1 MWGGFDNANV
11 IANRQKDTYV
21 HGHLDISG
29 VLNSQCISTMMDF
42 PNENQLITEN
52 NVYNYDISNN
62 IQLTGSNSG
71 SLITVPNVVI
81 DSVYAGNSCLITYS
95 NDVLLGN
102 FTIPKYANVSI
113 TTQIPIGFA
122 VTANLLTTTIEFGN
136 ATYSNTV
143 LHSRLNSN
151 IGNITLLKTID
162 FLKKDCDYLNSRLI
176 IPLGVTVTGNINLGK
191 PTSVGQVYAT
201 QTGNIYSQ
209 AVNVFASSGYIYTS
223 YTFNGAGTMDSSVAK
238 SLTVANITVPPYYNG
253 NSISVYTPISA
264 NIVIAS
270 TSNLGNIAN
279 LFNNSTACNVFF
291 AQYSGINLYANIFNG
306 TSYFANIAI
315 NSTQINAN
323 IIFKNFNPNGNIITA
338 NSSPTIA
345 IGTSTT
351 SYTTLRAKQYFTTA
365 NITFTPIY
373 TSTTNNY
380 TIKMYSTGNIFIG
393 PNVALGAAGG
403 AGLLFSAGIEFNSNI
418 VGTTYNGYDIS
429 NGYNLTLTKGLL
441 NHSIVSTTTTLNPN
455 ITVWSNVN
463 YSNNLNY
470 RFDSANLTTI
480 NSNIV
485 LFGPYLANTVYINSY
500 NNLKPNIT
508 IPMTTHSVVLT
519 NSSNTIV
526 STFRNGIDLTR
537 NYLEKILVPNLDI
550 NSPQITSGDYTANI
564 IIGNITIIPNIKVFS
579 NITRTDIYHLKLIGN
594 VLLDIDNFPG
604 TSANTISNI
613 TYYANPPFNTTNGN
627 SFFANSVQ
635 TSLND
640 INALASN
647 YNYTPVSGNLTV
659 SNIYINIT
667 SNIGNISIKDE
678 LNNLVANIS
687 PSNYYVNGTVGTSLS
702 NGKISSIYYSNINN
716 TTTPGTSTIIKDFLG
731 NVSFSYDV
739 PIIGYKNK
747 TYSAYLSI
755 YSNIEVPHSA
765 NIISS
770 RTYSNITT
778 NSIPSYISDNNAI
791 TAPTT
796 KSTTITLR
804 APALTG
810 NVYVNKLTAAS
821 TITAASF
828 NATSDYRIKSN
839 VVSIYD
845 TSFTVDLLNPVTYYN
860 KIINK
865 QDIGFIAH
873 EIQEQIPFLVSGEKD
888 ANEYQSLNYIGIIG
902 ILTSEIKNI
911 KKENKILKEELVA
924 AKEQINDI
932 LSRLEKAGL

>member
-1 MWGGFDNANV
+1 
-11 IANRQKDTYV
+11 
-21 HGHLDISG
+21 
-29 VLNSQCISTMMDF
+29 
-42 PNENQLITEN
+42 
-52 NVYNYDISNN
+52 
-62 IQLTGSNSG
+62 
-71 SLITVPNVVI
+71 
-81 DSVYAGNSCLITYS
+81 
-95 NDVLLGN
+95 
-102 FTIPKYANVSI
+102 
-113 TTQIPIGFA
+113 
-122 VTANLLTTTIEFGN
+122 
-136 ATYSNTV
+136 
-143 LHSRLNSN
+143 
-151 IGNITLLKTID
+151 
-162 FLKKDCDYLNSRLI
+162 
-176 IPLGVTVTGNINLGK
+176 
-191 PTSVGQVYAT
+191 
-201 QTGNIYSQ
+201 
-209 AVNVFASSGYIYTS
+209 
-223 YTFNGAGTMDSSVAK
+223 
-238 SLTVANITVPPYYNG
+238 
-253 NSISVYTPISA
+253 
-264 NIVIAS
+264 
-270 TSNLGNIAN
+270 
-279 LFNNSTACNVFF
+279 
-291 AQYSGINLYANIFNG
+291 
-306 TSYFANIAI
+306 
-315 NSTQINAN
+315 
-323 IIFKNFNPNGNIITA
+323 
-338 NSSPTIA
+338 
-345 IGTSTT
+345 
-351 SYTTLRAKQYFTTA
+351 
-365 NITFTPIY
+365 
-373 TSTTNNY
+373 
-380 TIKMYSTGNIFIG
+380 
-393 PNVALGAAGG
+393 
-403 AGLLFSAGIEFNSNI
+403 
-418 VGTTYNGYDIS
+418 
-429 NGYNLTLTKGLL
+429 
-441 NHSIVSTTTTLNPN
+441 
-455 ITVWSNVN
+455 
-463 YSNNLNY
+463 
-470 RFDSANLTTI
+470 
-480 NSNIV
+480 
-485 LFGPYLANTVYINSY
+485 
-500 NNLKPNIT
+500 
-508 IPMTTHSVVLT
+508 MTTHSVVLT